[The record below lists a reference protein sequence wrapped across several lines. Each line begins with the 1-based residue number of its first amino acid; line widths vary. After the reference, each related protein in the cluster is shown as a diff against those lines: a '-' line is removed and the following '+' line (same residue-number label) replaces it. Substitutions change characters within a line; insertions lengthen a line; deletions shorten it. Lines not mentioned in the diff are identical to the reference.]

1 MIYILI
7 PTFNNKRIEEL
18 IDGLTCQIEEY
29 KVKAEVIVLNA
40 GRYKIK
46 KRANYLQEILV
57 SPNDFWTESVRI
69 GINECKKISNN
80 FDDFILL
87 LNDDLRLS
95 ENYLNEVNDLTNKF
109 PNFILGSY
117 CKTVNDFRSMNIE
130 GTDNNNYMNKLR
142 VVFESNKL
150 LNFRFDKIE
159 LFNGRGTIIP
169 KKYFDENK
177 IKVRSLLFPHYLGDL
192 DIAAQALKKRI
203 PWRRCGTLI
212 VYSENNY
219 GSNEIIRNTLKRYIS
234 KRSPSRILSHLTFI
248 IVHRAILR

>member
-7 PTFNNKRIEEL
+7 PTFNNKLIEEL
-18 IDGLTCQIEEY
+18 IDELIRQIEEY
-29 KVKAEVIVLNA
+29 TVKAEIIVLNA
-40 GRYKIK
+40 GIYKIK
-46 KRANYLQEILV
+46 KRANNLREILV

-69 GINECKKISNN
+69 GVDQCEKMGNN
-80 FDDFILL
+80 FNDFILL
-87 LNDDLRLS
+87 LNDDLRIS
-95 ENYLNEVNDLTNKF
+95 RNYLNEVHELTNKF

-117 CKTVNDFRSMNIE
+117 CKTVKDFRSMNIE
-130 GTDNNNYMNKLR
+130 GTDNNNYINKFR
-142 VVFESNKL
+142 VVFESNRL
-150 LNFRFDKIE
+150 INFRYDRIE

-169 KKYFDENK
+169 KKYFSENK

-192 DIAAQALKKRI
+192 DIAAQALKRKI
-203 PWRRCGTLI
+203 PWRRCGTLT

-219 GSNEIIRNTLKRYIS
+219 GSNEIIRNMLKRYFS